1 MQPLTSNQL
10 PVLPVGAVSL
20 KENNLGIN
28 HDHGNI
34 MEAWNSDKFY
44 MVLAPLDNFR
54 PTAARFTDTDI
65 TQDAADLSAIP
76 SHITLRIIGV
86 SSQAEVDQYSRVL
99 SARQPDDRYV
109 SLAHDQTHKLIGHS
123 LDHRVMAV
131 IPATEEG
138 LRQLRTEA
146 GRSTI
151 QMLVLK

>member
-1 MQPLTSNQL
+1 MQALTSNQL

-34 MEAWNSDKFY
+34 MEAWNTDKFY

-54 PTAARFTDTDI
+54 ATARFSDTEI
-65 TQDAADLSAIP
+65 TQDADALSAIP

-99 SARQPDDRYV
+99 STSQPDDRYV